1 MAMFRTNDPSEKEG
15 KPMSTTLDMTDT
27 DDVFALDIRIVT
39 DANVSDAGRAC
50 DTSDGCAATCASSCV
65 SNS

>member
-1 MAMFRTNDPSEKEG
+1 MP
-15 KPMSTTLDMTDT
+15 TTLDMTDT
-27 DDVFALDIRIVT
+27 EDIFTLDVRIVT
-39 DANVSDAGRAC
+39 DANVGDTGRGC